1 MLWFFIGLMLFFFSL
16 NMILRLPVV
25 QTFVTA
31 KVAEFLSNELNSEI
45 RIDEVH
51 YTFFDRLQMRG
62 LYVGDQQGDTL
73 LYTDQLKVNLH
84 FWRLRDRMVEFDLIQ
99 FDNPFF
105 NLKQFADSV
114 GGTNLDFIVHYFKP
128 SDPDTANQK
137 PLALYSDA
145 LRINNAHFKFRKSGE
160 QRKPFGVDFKDLDL
174 TDINISMEKVELL
187 KDTLYADI
195 RHIELLEQSGFR
207 IDSLSAQMQ
216 LSSGDMTYNN
226 LQLVTENSSI
236 RSDLIFEYDSFKSF
250 KNFID
255 SVNIRSDFRESDLNF
270 TDISYFA
277 PDLQGFAQYLEI
289 DGRVRGVVSD
299 LRGRDLHVEF
309 GEHSYF
315 LGDCHLTGLPDVE
328 NTFVELNIRQ
338 LSTSAS
344 DLEYI
349 QLPPFT
355 EKNHVQ
361 LPEQF
366 SQLGSIL
373 FDGQFIGFYND
384 FVAYGNMRSDIGRIG
399 LDLGFK
405 NQEGE
410 TQYTGRLATSQFNF
424 GRFLQIK
431 GLEQVTSNVSISGRG
446 LELETINADVDG
458 AVEQLVFRNYS
469 YEGIELSA
477 NLEKN
482 LFNGHL
488 KLNDENLSIDFDG
501 LVDMRSDTA
510 QFDFVTNIFHADPGA
525 LNLLPLEGYSSLT
538 SRVEVN
544 GTATSIDN
552 FKGEVVAKATA
563 FCLEND
569 SLDTEL
575 EYEFGDIVL
584 TSYRDPQGRIIT
596 LTSDVVDAEVTGF
609 FELAALPKG
618 FLLSVQSVLP
628 SLIPDSGPALQADQW
643 FDYRVMVKDFTVVN
657 ELVVPNI
664 DFGNRTEINGSFNS
678 NKMFFDL
685 NFSTDYFR
693 LANFAFDSVRVEAEK
708 NSDVM
713 GLQLY
718 VDHMPLSDSLYFN
731 QIDFRA
737 VAYQDNMDG
746 NLIFTDNNNHESR
759 IPITALVHN
768 QQRFEIA
775 IDSAEIYL
783 LGERWHNDS
792 LSLLAVDTTSLHF
805 TDFNFVSGERQIR
818 IDGTISEDMTE
829 QLLFD
834 IQEFDVALLN
844 AISPPDFPRFYG
856 ILNANGFLEGARK
869 SRYIECDLDLRS
881 FQIENQFLGRA
892 LVEARWNF
900 GESLLDIKGNMLYR
914 DTETIV
920 LAGTYNPQLE
930 ESPLNARVAFV
941 DFDLALLDVFIKAG
955 VSEFEGLLTGS
966 VDVTGS
972 FKEPLFSG
980 ELDMNNAGVK
990 VDFLNTKY
998 YLNDKVVVAPDYI
1011 GFDYIP
1017 IKDQE
1022 GHNGFLVGTLFHENF
1037 RNLNYN
1043 FYVEMKEMV
1052 VLNTT
1057 LHDNDLFYGKAY
1069 SSGTVD
1075 VSGYGQ
1081 EVQIEVTAA
1090 TDPGTFI
1097 YLPLGGPTE
1106 VSLERF
1112 VTFVS
1117 DGQTE
1122 QIQSELDLAGITLIM
1137 DLQVTP
1143 DMQIELVFDESL
1155 GDMLRA
1161 RGTGAINMEITPD
1174 GQFAMFGRYEIEEG
1188 EYLFTLQNIINK
1200 RFSIEKGGVIGWY
1213 GDPYN
1218 ADINVNA
1225 VYKSR
1230 ASLADLMGEFAEGYT
1245 SRVPVHLNLSL
1256 TNKLLNPN
1264 VDFSVTLPSA
1274 DESMQNLVNSVLSTE
1289 EEKNKQ
1295 AFSLLVLNRFLP
1307 PANRAA
1313 TSNVAS
1319 MNIGAATTTDVLS
1332 SQLSNWLSQISDD
1345 FNVGVNYRPG
1355 DNITNE
1361 ELAVALSTQLLNN
1374 RLLLSGSF
1382 GVSNT
1387 PQNIAETNN
1396 QVIGD
1401 FLAEYLITEEG
1412 KLRLKVFSESADY
1425 NILQSYRTG
1434 TVQGAGISYQEDF
1447 DTFSDLA
1454 CKLRNLLR
1462 KKGAKVDC
1470 NDLY

>member
-1 MLWFFIGLMLFFFSL
+1 MLLFYYTL
-16 NMILRLPVV
+16 NVVLRLPVV

-31 KVAEFLSNELNSEI
+31 KVAEFLSNELNSHI
-45 RIDEVH
+45 SIDEVH
-51 YTFFDRLQMRG
+51 YTFFDRLLMRG
-62 LYVGDQQGDTL
+62 LYIEDQQGDTL
-73 LYTDQLKVNLH
+73 LYAESMRVNLH
-84 FWRLRDRMVEFDLIQ
+84 LLRLNDRVVEFDLIEFDEPHFRLRQ
-99 FDNPFF
+99 FP
-105 NLKQFADSV
+105 DSV
-114 GGTNLDFIVHYFKP
+114 GGTNLDFIVSYFKP
-128 SDPDTANQK
+128 EVPDTTAQK
-137 PLALYSDA
+137 PFSLYSDEIR
-145 LRINNAHFKFRKSGE
+145 LNNAQFSFHKTGTTRKDY
-160 QRKPFGVDFKDLDL
+160 GVDFANLDL
-174 TDINISMEKVELL
+174 TEINVELEKVELL
-187 KDTLYADI
+187 NDTLYTDI
-195 RHIELLEQSGFR
+195 RHIALTEESGFK
-207 IDSLSAQMQ
+207 IDSLSAFMQ
-216 LSSGDMTYNN
+216 LSSGDMEF
-226 LQLVTENSSI
+226 LDLLVTTPNSNVST
-236 RSDLIFEYDSFKSF
+236 DLIFEYENFGSFR
-250 KNFID
+250 NFID
-255 SVNIRSDFRESDLNF
+255 SVYIRSDFQESDLNF
-270 TDISYFA
+270 EDISYFA
-277 PDLQGFAQYLEI
+277 PNLQGFDQYLEI

-299 LRGRDLHVEF
+299 LRGKDLHVAF

-315 LGDCHLTGLPDVE
+315 LGDCHLSGLPDVE
-328 NTFVELNIRQ
+328 NTFIDLNIRK
-338 LSTSAS
+338 LSTSAN
-344 DLEYI
+344 DLEHI

-355 EKNHVQ
+355 EDHHVE
-361 LPEQF
+361 LPDQF
-366 SQLGSIL
+366 KELGTIV
-373 FDGQFIGFYND
+373 FDGEFIGFYTD
-384 FVAYGNMRSDIGRIG
+384 FVAYGNMRSDIGQIG

-405 NQEGE
+405 RDEHTGE
-410 TQYTGRLATSQFNF
+410 TEYTGELAASSFNF
-424 GRFLQIK
+424 GKFLRIDD
-431 GLEQVTSNVSISGRG
+431 LEEVTSYVKINGRG

-458 AVEQLVFRNYS
+458 EIEQLVFRNYA

-482 LFNGHL
+482 LFNGQM
-488 KLNDENLSIDFDG
+488 KLNDEHLSIDFDG
-501 LVDMRSDTA
+501 LVDLRSDTA
-510 QFDFVTNIFHADPGA
+510 QFDFITNIYHANAGA
-525 LNLLPLEGYSSLT
+525 LNLLPLDTYSSLT

-544 GTATSIDN
+544 VKATSIEN
-552 FKGEVVAKATA
+552 FRGTVVAKATS
-563 FCLEND
+563 FCLE
-569 SLDTEL
+569 SDTLNEEL

-584 TSYRDPQGRIIT
+584 SSFRDPEGRKMT
-596 LTSDVVDAEVTGF
+596 FTSDVVDAEVTGF
-609 FELAALPKG
+609 FEIGALPESI
-618 FLLSVQSVLP
+618 LSAVRSVLP
-628 SLIPDSGPALQADQW
+628 SLLPDEADEPWDTDQW
-643 FDYRVMVKDFTVVN
+643 FDYRVEVKDFTVVN
-657 ELVVPNI
+657 ELILPQI
-664 DFGNRTEINGSFNS
+664 DFGPYTSVSGNYDSR
-678 NKMFFDL
+678 KMFFNLD
-685 NFSTDYFR
+685 FATDYFKVG
-693 LANFAFDSVRVEAEK
+693 NFEFDSVRVEAEK

-713 GLQLY
+713 GFWL
-718 VDHMPLSDSLYFN
+718 HSNHFPLSDSLYFSE
-731 QIDFRA
+731 IDFRS
-737 VAYQDNMDG
+737 VAYQDNVDG
-746 NLIFTDNNNHESR
+746 DLIFTDNDNNQSH
-759 IPITALVHN
+759 IPFTALVFDKD
-768 QQRFEIA
+768 RFEIA

-792 LSLLAVDTTSLHF
+792 LSLLAIDTTSLHF
-805 TDFNFVSGERQIR
+805 TDFHFQSGERELWV
-818 IDGTISEDMTE
+818 DGTISEDMTE
-829 QLLFD
+829 QLLFE
-834 IQEFDVALLN
+834 IQEFDVAVLN
-844 AISPPDFPRFYG
+844 AITPTGVPRFYG
-856 ILNANGFLEGARK
+856 ILNANGFLEGAGKNRF
-869 SRYIECDLDLRS
+869 IECDLDLRS

-892 LVEARWNF
+892 LVDARWNF
-900 GESLLDIKGNMLYR
+900 GESLLDINGNLQYR
-914 DTETIV
+914 DTETISLV
-920 LAGTYNPQLE
+920 GTYNPRLE
-930 ESPLNARVAFV
+930 NSPLNARVAFD
-941 DFDLALLDVFIKAG
+941 DFDLALLDIFIKTG
-955 VSEFEGLLTGS
+955 VSEFEGYLSGS
-966 VDVTGS
+966 VKVTGD
-972 FKEPLFSG
+972 FDEPLFEG
-980 ELDMNNAGVK
+980 ELDMKNAGVK

-998 YLNDKVVVAPDYI
+998 FLSDKVVVAHDYI

-1017 IKDQE
+1017 VKDQE
-1022 GHNGFLVGTLFHENF
+1022 GNSGYLVGTLFHENF

-1043 FYVEMKEMV
+1043 FYVEMQEFV

-1069 SSGTVD
+1069 STGTVD
-1075 VSGYGQ
+1075 VTGYDQ
-1081 EVQIEVTAA
+1081 NVQIEVTAA

-1117 DGQTE
+1117 EGTDE
-1122 QIQSELDLAGITLIM
+1122 QLQSELDLAGITLIM

-1161 RGTGAINMEITPD
+1161 RGSGAINMEITPD
-1174 GQFAMFGRYEIEEG
+1174 GQFTMFGRYEIEEG

-1218 ADINVNA
+1218 ADIHINA

-1313 TSNVAS
+1313 TSSVGS

-1332 SQLSNWLSQISDD
+1332 NQLSNWLSQISDD

-1361 ELAVALSTQLLNN
+1361 ELAVALSTQLLND

-1387 PQNIAETNN
+1387 PENISAETNN

-1447 DTFSDLA
+1447 DNFSDLA

-1462 KKGAKVDC
+1462 RKDEKVDC
-1470 NDLY
+1470 SDLY